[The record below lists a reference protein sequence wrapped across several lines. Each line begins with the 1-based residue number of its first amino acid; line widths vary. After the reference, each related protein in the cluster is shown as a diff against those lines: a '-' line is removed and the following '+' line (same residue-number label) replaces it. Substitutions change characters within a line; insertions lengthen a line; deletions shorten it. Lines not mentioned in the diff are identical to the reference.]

1 MSEQGL
7 GMASK
12 TEFIQDVR
20 YWDDKCVI
28 HVDCGDGVHTA
39 TLPKE
44 DVEKYGYKKGLKVE
58 AILDDN
64 DKTQAVSVR
73 PLA

>member
-1 MSEQGL
+1 
-7 GMASK
+7 MASK
-12 TEFIQDVR
+12 TGVIQDVR
-20 YWDDKCVI
+20 YQDDKCVI
-28 HVDCGDGVHTA
+28 HVDCGDGIHTA

-58 AILDDN
+58 VIFDGH

-73 PLA
+73 TLA

>member
-1 MSEQGL
+1 
-7 GMASK
+7 MASK
-12 TEFIQDVR
+12 TGFIQDVR

-58 AILDDN
+58 AILDDS